1 MRWDL
6 SKLYSSF
13 EDEALQRD
21 FKRVEDY
28 IGIMKEWAGG
38 NLDSA
43 TEPVRKIE
51 EYINMEIDITN
62 HVIKLLVF
70 SHLNL
75 SVNAK
80 NDKAAGSLGKI
91 QERVSEF
98 TKWQVLFQKW
108 LSKIENLEAVIISSR
123 LLQEHGFYLKELVS
137 KSKTLLSDQ
146 EEYIIAKMSNTGGKA
161 WSKLQQVLTAT
172 LLVDINING
181 EEKSLPLPEVR
192 NMAFHKSPEVRR
204 LAYEA
209 ELKAYEKIAE
219 SSAACLNGIK
229 GETITI
235 GKLRGAGSPLE
246 ETLVNSRMKRETLEA
261 MLTAMVESLPSFHR
275 FFKRKA
281 ELLGHAYGLPFYDL
295 FAPMGESNLTF
306 TLEEARDYIIG
317 NFNNFNPELGQYV
330 KRAFD
335 NNWID
340 SEVYPGKSGG
350 AFCSNIHPIK
360 ESRILVN
367 FDGSFKNVT
376 TLAHELGHG
385 YHGQCLIEESILNST
400 YPMPLAETASIFAE
414 TILVK
419 DALERASK
427 EDSFA
432 ILENEITQAA
442 QVIVDIY
449 SRYLF
454 ETAVFDRR
462 IDHNLSVKEL
472 NEIMLEAQKTA
483 YGNGLDHN
491 FLHEYMWVNK
501 VHYYYPT
508 RHFYNFPYAFG
519 LLFSKGLYSLYL
531 KNRSGFPQ
539 RYKELLAA
547 TGKMSIEDV
556 AKIMDID
563 VTDISFWRSSLK
575 LVAEDIE
582 LFIKLSEAK

>member
-1 MRWDL
+1 MKWDL
-6 SKLYSSF
+6 SQLYSSF
-13 EDEALQRD
+13 KDEALKRD
-21 FKRVEDY
+21 FERVEDY
-28 IGIMKEWAGG
+28 IGIMKEWASK
-38 NLDSA
+38 NLDSYI
-43 TEPVRKIE
+43 EPVRKIE
-51 EYINMEIDITN
+51 EYINMEINITN
-62 HVIKLLVF
+62 HVIKLMVF
-70 SHLNL
+70 SNLSL

-80 NDKAAGSLGKI
+80 NEKAAGSLGRI
-91 QERVSEF
+91 QERISEF
-98 TKWQVLFQKW
+98 TKWEVLFQKW
-108 LSKIENLEAVIISSR
+108 LSRVENLEVVIVSSKI
-123 LLQEHGFYLKELVS
+123 LQEHSFYLQELVS
-137 KSKTLLSDQ
+137 KSKNLLGDQ

-172 LLVDINING
+172 LLVDIKING

-192 NMAFHKSPEVRR
+192 NMAFHKNPEVRR

-219 SSAACLNGIK
+219 SSAACLDGIK
-229 GETITI
+229 GETINI
-235 GKLRGAGSPLE
+235 GQLRGAGSPLE
-246 ETLVNSRMKRETLEA
+246 ETLLNSRMNRETLDA
-261 MLTAMVESLPSFHR
+261 MLTAMVESLPSFHK
-275 FFKRKA
+275 FFNRKA
-281 ELLGHAYGLPFYDL
+281 ELLGHTNGLPFYDL

-317 NFNNFNPELGQYV
+317 NFNNFNAELAQYV
-330 KRAFD
+330 KKAFD

-360 ESRILVN
+360 ESRILAN

-385 YHGQCLIEESILNST
+385 YHGHCLNEESILNSS

-419 DALERASK
+419 DALEKASK

-454 ETAVFDRR
+454 ETEVFDRR
-462 IDHNLSVKEL
+462 RDHNLSVIEL
-472 NEIMLEAQKTA
+472 NQIMLEAQKTA
-483 YGNGLDHN
+483 YGNGLDHS

-519 LLFSKGLYSLYL
+519 LLFSKGLYSLYIE
-531 KNRSGFPQ
+531 NRGGFPQ

-547 TGKMSIEDV
+547 TGKKSIEDV
-556 AKIMDID
+556 ARIMNID

-575 LVAEDIE
+575 LVSEDIE
-582 LFIKLSEAK
+582 LFIKLSEAR